1 MSAGTIE
8 RGEDFGQLGPA
19 MLALPN
25 DRWRAFVEC
34 YLLEKPGR
42 GAQTNAAR
50 RAGFGKPSTRALT
63 MARIASRLMRD
74 DRMVAAI
81 AEETR
86 KLLRGGAP
94 EAAKAIL
101 ELIRNPGHKDHARAI
116 AMVIDRTDPVETRHH
131 LDVVHKHIDPDQ
143 DAIEELRAL
152 RKIGASREKLV
163 ELFGYNGLERVEAL
177 EAADAARRA
186 DAAKIIDAK
195 VIDEEATENVD
206 G

>member
-1 MSAGTIE
+1 MNRLSANE
-8 RGEDFGQLGPA
+8 NWGELGPA
-19 MLALPN
+19 MRALPN
-25 DRWRAFVEC
+25 DRWRAFVEF

-50 RAGFGKPSTRALT
+50 KAGFGKLRTKAAN

-74 DRMVAAI
+74 DRMAAAI
-81 AEETR
+81 AEESR

-101 ELIRNPGHKDHARAI
+101 ELIRNPDHKDHARAI
-116 AMVIDRTDPVETRHH
+116 AMVIDRTDPITTHHH
-131 LDVVHKHIDPDQ
+131 LDVVHKHVDPDL

-152 RKIGASREKLV
+152 RKLGTSREKLI

-177 EAADAARRA
+177 EAAEAARRA
-186 DAAKIIDAK
+186 DAAK
-195 VIDEEATENVD
+195 VIEGKAVDITEEAEHAD
-206 G
+206 D